1 MPANL
6 TPEYQRAERQYRQ
19 ATEHH
24 EKLTA
29 LEEMLRLIPKHKGTD
44 KLQADLKRRI
54 SQMRKSGPQKA
65 AGHRD
70 IFHIPRQGAGQV
82 PLLGPPN
89 SGKSSL
95 VEVLTRAHVKVADYP
110 FTTHAPIPG
119 MAHFEDVPIQL
130 VDLPPVTAEHVP
142 PGMYGLLRSAD
153 AIMIVVDAASDSI
166 LEDLEMAVEIMARRD
181 VVLTSRPDQTE
192 QSDAEGRQIA
202 KAVVVA
208 TKCDLPNAPENFATL
223 KEMYGPRLNML
234 LASAGTGENLEQVL
248 KVLFEL
254 LNVIRIYA
262 KPPGK
267 PADMT
272 APFILPR
279 GSTVTD
285 LANQVH
291 RALAGQLKTIRV
303 WGRGVF
309 DGQQVPHDHVI
320 SDKDIVELHMQG

>member
-54 SQMRKSGPQKA
+54 SQMRKSGPPKT

-89 SGKSSL
+89 SGKSTL

-119 MAHFEDVPIQL
+119 MAHFEDVPMQL

-153 AIMIVVDAASDSI
+153 AIMIVIDAGGSSI
-166 LEDLEMAVEIMARRD
+166 LEDLETAVEIMARRD

-192 QSDAEGRQIA
+192 RSDAEGRQIT

-208 TKCDLPNAPENFATL
+208 TKCDLPNASENFATL
-223 KEMYGPRLNML
+223 KELYEPHLNML
-234 LASAGTGENLEQVL
+234 LTSARTGENLDQVL
-248 KVLFEL
+248 KTLFEL

-272 APFILPR
+272 TPFILPR